1 MKSVML
7 SEIGLDLPP
16 PPDSSNLLEWLSQK
30 TREKLPGG
38 VSPVRLVVTS
48 SDATGYRCEVTT
60 FDDGNDS
67 SRLPNNSILEFRHRQ
82 VENTGSF
89 NAILLVPTGIGAEIG
104 GHAGDATPVAQ
115 LLASVCDT
123 LVTHPNV
130 VNASDI
136 NEIPGNGLY
145 VEGSVICRLLMGT
158 AGLQPVRSNRVLV
171 LMNSHTDRLFYTMTV
186 NSVNAARASYGLICP
201 LVIELTPPLVMI
213 SEYTSSSRA
222 AGRVE
227 DLEHV
232 LELLDRH
239 RGEYDAVA
247 ISSVITV
254 PTSYHGDYF
263 NSGGSMVNPWG
274 GVESMLTHT
283 ISSIYDV
290 PSAHSPMMESQEV
303 LDADTG
309 IVDPRMAAE
318 AISTT
323 FLQSILK
330 GLQKSPRIVTDREAL
345 RNPGVFT
352 ASAVS
357 CLVIPDGCLGL
368 PTLAALEQGI
378 PVIAVRENR
387 NLMRNNLTQ
396 LPWQQGQLH
405 IVDNYWE
412 AAGVMSAL
420 KAGIAPNS
428 VRRPINPVTVENSRG
443 ASAETPSGNT
453 NGIAGS
459 GIPGQQTRV

>member
-7 SEIGLDLPP
+7 SEIELDLPP

-171 LMNSHTDRLFYTMTV
+171 LMNSHTDRLFHTMTV

-428 VRRPINPVTVENSRG
+428 VRRPINPVTVENSQG